1 MADEKDTS
9 AAPETGADS
18 HGNAGVSERT
28 EQEIESGLT
37 AETGGGDDDEILE
50 QLAEADPKRAVVG
63 LKKRLAKLTSQR
75 NAAREAQSERDTLKT
90 KLAEYERRDQE
101 ALRKREEAKRRTPEG
116 QEAEARRRAVRE
128 TIDETYGL
136 GTSELLEEQR
146 SERRLAKEGYAQQ
159 GISYLRSELEDHG
172 IPVTPETLI
181 RYERAVGS
189 EMAEDANLLAA
200 FRRPGS
206 QKDAIAEAFNRVR
219 DGVINPVLKTQ
230 GAKALARIER
240 NRSAVLGGGAN
251 SGAVAGIPEPE
262 VDYTAGAKGL
272 RGRAL
277 EDYWSGVK
285 DKEWKRLSTL
295 EGN

>member
-1 MADEKDTS
+1 MADEKEVERT
-9 AAPETGADS
+9 PETGD
-18 HGNAGVSERT
+18 GNAGISERS

-37 AETGGGDDDEILE
+37 AETAGGDDDEILE

-63 LKKRLAKLTSQR
+63 LRKRLQKLTAQR
-75 NAAREAQSERDTLKT
+75 NTAREGLAERDTLKT

-128 TIDETYGL
+128 TIDETYGP

-172 IPVTPETLI
+172 IPVTADTLV

-206 QKDAIAEAFNRVR
+206 QKEAISEAFNRVR

-240 NRSAVLGGGAN
+240 NRSAVLGGGPN
-251 SGAVAGIPEPE
+251 QGAVAGIPEPE
-262 VDYTAGAKGL
+262 IDYTAGAKGK
-272 RGRAL
+272 RGRDL
-277 EDYWSGVK
+277 EDYWAGVK